1 MENKKEYLTEENYES
16 GKKKIKIIALVTLVI
31 GILIGG
37 SIIGIGLIKQK
48 QVNFQ
53 YSEENKNNIKE
64 QLELEM
70 QQLTQELDAEKQN
83 LLTSKSTLENKIKP
97 IKEEI
102 KKLERE
108 KSDAFRSNGY
118 NWDKY
123 YEIEDKIEELNESIK
138 NDENSLSII
147 EDALDDRCSLSK
159 IQDNTYTSKY
169 CSLKDQVTKKD
180 DEIEGLDRE
189 FTDFNKEFD
198 SFDSIFFYMI
208 GGFIIL
214 VSVVIASNKFRF
226 AKGREFVAFTTQQV
240 MPIEQEK
247 IEKMSPTVGK
257 AAGTIG
263 KEIAKGIKDGIND
276 ANEEKE

>member
-1 MENKKEYLTEENYES
+1 MKNKKEYLTEENYERE
-16 GKKKIKIIALVTLVI
+16 KKKIKIIALVILIV

-37 SIIGIGLIKQK
+37 SFIGFGLVKQK

-53 YSEENKNNIKE
+53 YSEENKNNKKE
-64 QLELEM
+64 QLELEK
-70 QQLTQELDAEKQN
+70 QQLTQELDTEKQN

-108 KSDAFRSNGY
+108 KSNVIRNNGY

-123 YEIEDKIEELNESIK
+123 YEIEDKIETLKESIK
-138 NDENSLSII
+138 SDENSLSVI
-147 EDALDDRCSLSK
+147 EDALDDNCSLSK
-159 IQDNTYTSKY
+159 TQNNTYTSEY
-169 CSLKDQVTKKD
+169 CSLKEQVTKKD
-180 DEIEGLDRE
+180 DEIANLDDE
-189 FTDFNKEFD
+189 FSDFNKGFD
-198 SFDSIFFYMI
+198 SFDSIPFYMI

-214 VSVVIASNKFRF
+214 VSAVIASNKFRF

-247 IEKMSPTVGK
+247 IEKMAPIVGD

-263 KEIAKGIKDGIND
+263 KSLAKGIKEGID
-276 ANEEKE
+276 EADKKR